1 MCNECS
7 LSGNGLN
14 LYSICNIR
22 DGSNLYSFFKGKIV
36 SRHVCIGNLYLGM
49 NVQ

>member
-1 MCNECS
+1 MWNECS

-14 LYSICNIR
+14 LYSICNTR
-22 DGSNLYSFFKGKIV
+22 DGSNLYSLLKGKIV
-36 SRHVCIGNLYLGM
+36 SRHLYIGNLYPEL